1 MLHSSKLA
9 LINGFILINDWH
21 HFIKAWTFY
30 EDKIDL
36 VIYQY
41 LLKSLLQL
49 LEWIIDPLY
58 TKISFSKY
66 FKGNYSLDIKFETED
81 QSEDIEE

>member
-9 LINGFILINDWH
+9 LINGFVIINDWH

-30 EDKIDL
+30 EEKIDL

-41 LLKSLLQL
+41 LLKSLFNL

-66 FKGNYSLDIKFETED
+66 FKSSYSLNINFDTEEE
-81 QSEDIEE
+81 SEDIEQ